1 MPPPFPLTP
10 TSSTSDPFCEGAFC
24 DDFDTTLYN
33 YARFIGT
40 KIGRYYDVG
49 GGELSSGNGGQ
60 IVSKTESNSNWL
72 FIGNSSPDGCFLTNR
87 FSEITATM
95 LPDNPS
101 GSSITPEG
109 NHKWVANYNSW
120 STAYFNS
127 SFGSGAQES
136 PTYWFRDGVF
146 QNSLDPVN
154 PSTAALQPNEMY
166 LKVQGK
172 WQFKYATSQPL
183 TSASADAEW
192 IGNQSPLWTN
202 PDSSFST
209 PVTVPPYYNS

>member
-1 MPPPFPLTP
+1 
-10 TSSTSDPFCEGAFC
+10 
-24 DDFDTTLYN
+24 
-33 YARFIGT
+33 
-40 KIGRYYDVG
+40 
-49 GGELSSGNGGQ
+49 
-60 IVSKTESNSNWL
+60 
-72 FIGNSSPDGCFLTNR
+72 
-87 FSEITATM
+87 M